1 MQAVWRAEEEPGN
14 RTPSAWMRSW
24 LGAFAAASGPT
35 AIGRPRRRF
44 PGRRAPPAGNVP
56 QWRLWCDGVV
66 STSENQPAHLRSV
79 AETLVVEAAAFVRRR
94 RTEVFG
100 IGAYAARGLEGG
112 QAVRTKTTPTDPVTV
127 VDTETE
133 RLLRDWLTQRRS
145 GDPILGEEGGG
156 PANPAT
162 NAGDTVTWVLDPID
176 GTVNFVH
183 GIPAY
188 AVSVAAQ
195 VGGVSV
201 AGAVADVVAGRVY
214 SAGAG
219 LGAHLTD
226 EHGTRPLQCT
236 AVDDLSVALLG
247 TGFGYSSR
255 RRAAQ
260 AALLAKVLPVVGDVR
275 RIGSAALDLCM
286 VAAGRLDAY
295 YEHGLNIWDCAAG
308 TLIAAEAGAR
318 VVSLEPGNPAVGL
331 VVAAAPGIADELLA
345 SLERFDGLVPIPG

>member
-1 MQAVWRAEEEPGN
+1 
-14 RTPSAWMRSW
+14 
-24 LGAFAAASGPT
+24 
-35 AIGRPRRRF
+35 
-44 PGRRAPPAGNVP
+44 
-56 QWRLWCDGVV
+56 
-66 STSENQPAHLRSV
+66 LRSV
-79 AETLVVEAAAFVRRR
+79 AEALAVEAAAFVRRR

-100 IGAYAARGLEGG
+100 TDTHAAGGLEAG

-133 RLLRDWLTQRRS
+133 RLLRDRLAQCRP
-145 GDPILGEEGGG
+145 GDPVLGEEGGG
-156 PANPAT
+156 PANPAAT
-162 NAGDTVTWVLDPID
+162 ADGTVTWVLDPID
-176 GTVNFVH
+176 GTVNFVY

-195 VGGVSV
+195 VDGVSV
-201 AGAVADVVAGRVY
+201 AGAVADVVGGRVY

-236 AVDDLSVALLG
+236 AVDDLSVAMLG
-247 TGFGYSSR
+247 TGFGYSGR

-260 AALLAKVLPVVGDVR
+260 AELLVKILPVVRDVR

-308 TLIAAEAGAR
+308 ALIAAEAGAR
-318 VVSLEPGNPAVGL
+318 VVLRGQEDSAVAL
-331 VVAAAPGIADELLA
+331 AVAAAPGIADELLA
-345 SLERFDGLVPIPG
+345 SLERFDGLAPIPR